1 MIIIKNTSEEQTV
14 YVPKSEGAVVKS
26 LYELQDKTVEITENG
41 TTVVTPTGG
50 AYGLGAVE
58 VVVKTPQYQ
67 LLDVTIRDNGTFV
80 IRPDEGYA
88 GLTGVDLHVDVQP
101 TMVLPAGARFG
112 YWQDATIPWTLDFQN
127 ITNADYMFAGGTV
140 DSNTGGVS
148 RLVELPTIVNADNI
162 TSMDSFL
169 RHNRGIVSF
178 TPPFSTSKVTSLANA
193 FYYGDVAEVD
203 FRPSGGLPV
212 CTDMANMFRECP
224 WDGSS
229 SSTIVV
235 HFGGTPMLT
244 NTSNMFTAAWISE
257 YDGLDLSNVTNASGM
272 FYSAERLVNGGVFEA
287 TMPKVTSLAQ
297 FAYRAKAFKSIKIT
311 TSSALTNLNTFAQW
325 SSGTCVLE
333 SVEVTDTSKVTGMS
347 YAFAMQSVLTSIKL
361 GGMESLTTAPANIFQ
376 KCSALT
382 DVDGLDG
389 LTWNI
394 SFSDSP
400 NLTMQSLTN
409 IINQIGT
416 TTRRS
421 TLTLNAT
428 TKAMLT
434 DDLISIATSKG
445 WTIA

>member
-127 ITNADYMFAGGTV
+127 ITVADFMFAGGTV
-140 DSNTGGVS
+140 DSNSDPVN
-148 RLVELPTIVNADNI
+148 RIVELPTIINADGI
-162 TSMDSFL
+162 TSMRSFL
-169 RHNRGIVSF
+169 RHNSGITSF
-178 TPPFSTSKVTSLANA
+178 TPPFSTSKVTSMADA
-193 FYYGDVAEVD
+193 FNYSKVEFVD
-203 FRPSGGLPV
+203 FRPSGGLPE
-212 CTDMANMFRECP
+212 CTDCNNMFRYAP
-224 WDGSS
+224 MNGGASD
-229 SSTIVV
+229 TLVV
-235 HFGGTPMLT
+235 HLGGTPKLT
-244 NTSNMFTAAWISE
+244 NVSYMFFGSMVSSYT
-257 YDGLDLSNVTNASGM
+257 GLDLAGVTNASNM
-272 FYSAERLVNGGVFEA
+272 FRSSKRLIGDGVFDEE
-287 TMPKVTSLAQ
+287 MLNVTNLTNFVTDSVS
-297 FAYRAKAFKSIKIT
+297 FTSIKIT
-311 TSSALTNLNTFAQW
+311 TSSALTNISGFA
-325 SSGTCVLE
+325 SRYSGALTIE
-333 SVEVTDTSKVTGMS
+333 SIEITDTSKVTNMS
-347 YAFAMQSVLTSIKL
+347 SLVSMQGKLKSIKL
-361 GGMESLTTAPANIFQ
+361 GGMG
-376 KCSALT
+376 ALT
-382 DVDGLDG
+382 SAPSQAFTSCTLLEDVDGLDG
-389 LTWNI
+389 LKYSI
-394 SFSDSP
+394 SFSNSA
-400 NLTMQSLTN
+400 NLTLQSLTN
-409 IINQIGT
+409 IINQLGT
-416 TTRRS
+416 ATTRP

>member
-169 RHNRGIVSF
+169 RHNLGIVSF

-244 NTSNMFTAAWISE
+244 NTSNMFTAAWVSE

-272 FYSAERLVNGGVFEA
+272 FRSSKRLIGDGVFDEE
-287 TMPKVTSLAQ
+287 MLNVTNLTNFVTDSVS
-297 FAYRAKAFKSIKIT
+297 FTSIKIT
-311 TSSALTNLNTFAQW
+311 TSSALTNLSGFANRY
-325 SSGTCVLE
+325 SGALTIE
-333 SVEVTDTSKVTGMS
+333 SIEITDTSSVVNMS
-347 YAFAMQSVLTSIKL
+347 SLVIGQGRLKSIKL
-361 GGMESLTTAPANIFQ
+361 GGMG
-376 KCSALT
+376 ALT
-382 DVDGLDG
+382 SAPTQAFTSCTLLEDVDGLDG
-389 LTWNI
+389 LKYSI
-394 SFSDSP
+394 SFSNSA
-400 NLTMQSLTN
+400 NLTLQSLTN
-409 IINQIGT
+409 IINQLGT
-416 TTRRS
+416 ATTRP